1 MIMKFFADNKI
12 FFLIICFSLFSLRIK
27 AEPVHQWEVCTIS
40 FKSGNIYSNPYMDIP
55 ATIGGDLLKVT
66 FKGTGGDALNK
77 EITVVGFW
85 NGGLE
90 WSVNFSPPY
99 TGNWKYNTF
108 STDRSMNGKKGNL
121 EVVAWTEDE
130 KKANPTRH
138 GLIRVKKSG
147 ENAGHFFEYS
157 DGQPVLWIG
166 DTWWNWTKRSIHLDT
181 FKQLVDDRSAKGF
194 NVGQLFVPGNG
205 WGRESSLLDETYTIL
220 DTEHLK
226 KVEEMV
232 RYANSKGIT
241 VWIHGWWSRPNLDT
255 TIGAEK
261 MQRWWR
267 YLIHRFGAYNVIWV
281 VAGEYN
287 MNNNGGF
294 SLDFWKDLGKLI
306 KNEDPYE
313 RIVSLHNTPPFW
325 DGGAEAPQWSTGSVL
340 HQEPWLDYNQSQ
352 VGHGKYANEMIP
364 LIISEEYKR
373 QPSKPIVVTEPW
385 YEFIEGNP
393 TGMDIRFAA
402 WSSILSGAAGH
413 TYGGGHVWL
422 ASVPESSGGA
432 GSWPYEK
439 GFERTTYDYEG
450 AVSMKHL
457 ADFFKNIKWWN
468 MAPHPELV
476 KEYPQP
482 FCLAKPGEEYVLYL
496 RYGGT
501 VKVKMED
508 SAINT
513 KFKYHWYNPATG
525 KIYDSKIV
533 QGKNILQFN
542 CPDGYPSVPDYK
554 DWVLYICRE
563 LEIN

>member
-1 MIMKFFADNKI
+1 M
-12 FFLIICFSLFSLRIK
+12 
-27 AEPVHQWEVCTIS
+27 
-40 FKSGNIYSNPYMDIP
+40 
-55 ATIGGDLLKVT
+55 GGDLLKVT
-66 FKGTGGDALNK
+66 FKGAGGDALNK
-77 EITVVGFW
+77 EITIVGFW
-85 NGGLE
+85 NGGSE
-90 WSVNFSPPY
+90 WSVNFTPPF
-99 TGNWKYNTF
+99 TGSWKYTTF

-121 EVVAWTEDE
+121 EVVAWAEDE
-130 KKANPTRH
+130 KKGNPTRH
-138 GLIRVKKSG
+138 GFIRVKKSG
-147 ENAGHFFEYS
+147 ENSGHFFEYS

-181 FKQLVDDRSAKGF
+181 FKQLVDDRSSKGF
-194 NVGQLFVPGNG
+194 NIGQLFVPGNG

-220 DTEHLK
+220 DTVHIK

-241 VWIHGWWSRPNLDT
+241 VWIHGWWSRPNLNS
-255 TIGAEK
+255 TIGPEK

-340 HQEPWLDYNQSQ
+340 HQETWLDYNQSQ

-364 LIISEEYKR
+364 LIISEEYKH

-402 WSSILSGAAGH
+402 WSAILSGAAGH

-422 ASVPESSGGA
+422 ASVPESAGGA
-432 GSWPYEK
+432 GAWPYEK

-476 KEYPQP
+476 REYPQP

-501 VKVKMED
+501 VKVQMD
-508 SAINT
+508 DFATNA

-525 KIYDSKIV
+525 KVYDSKIV

-563 LEIN
+563 LEIRN